1 MDSGKKWPGGGN
13 EAVERTLQVRYGGTV
28 TQGDGWG
35 LPVLVRAGQ
44 ERAATTGSSRLQ
56 SSTSTNA
63 NPLSW
68 RDSHADLRELFFTS
82 YPQRRLVMDIP
93 CRAGAPY
100 ISGRMQLTA
109 NRDELH

>member
-13 EAVERTLQVRYGGTV
+13 EAVERTLQVRYGDTV

-68 RDSHADLRELFFTS
+68 RDSHAVLRELFYMYTS
-82 YPQRRLVMDIP
+82 YYQRRLDGHPMP
-93 CRAGAPY
+93 C
-100 ISGRMQLTA
+100 SDTVL
-109 NRDELH
+109 